1 VAKTEPLQFP
11 KIQRDPA
18 EDPFGEKASQRQP
31 NVQRGHAIDS
41 TDSIDSGGGLNG
53 EYPNIHNGAF
63 PLSGM
68 RHPVAKAPA
77 LPYSEW
83 KTNILSGLTV
93 ALALVPE
100 AIAFA
105 LVAHVNPLVGLYA
118 AFIMCLITASFGG
131 RPGMISGATGST
143 AVVMVALVVQ
153 HGVQYLF
160 AAVVLMGILQI
171 AFALFRLGKFIRMV
185 PHPVM
190 LGFVNGLAIL
200 VFRAQFGHFKVR
212 DAAGK
217 EHWMVGSQLLVM
229 GALIV
234 ATMVIVYLFPK
245 LTKAFPPAL
254 AAILLVAMFAIFA
267 GIHTRT
273 VGDMSSIHGGFPTF
287 HLPAV
292 PWKMATLWIVFPY
305 SLVLAAVG
313 LIETLLTLNL
323 VDDVTETR
331 GRPNRECLA
340 QGAGNVVSGLF
351 GAMGGC
357 AMIGQTMINVGSGA
371 RRRLSGI
378 TAALCLLSFILF
390 CSSLIE
396 RIPIAAL
403 VGVMFVVCEK
413 TFEWG
418 TFKVFGRIPKQDAL
432 VIVAVTVATVF
443 TNLAT
448 AVILGILVTALVFA
462 WEHAKQLAVRTRMD
476 EHGAKVYELNGTL
489 FFASI
494 AGFHDLFAP
503 RSDPAEVILEF
514 KHARVM
520 DHSAIEAIDKL
531 AQRYQ
536 QAGKHLRLR
545 HLSPDCYE
553 LLQKAKSMVEINLF
567 EDPRYHVADDQLS

>member
-1 VAKTEPLQFP
+1 MANTEPLQFP
-11 KIQRDPA
+11 KVRADKT
-18 EDPFGEKASQRQP
+18 EELFGEEVRRNKKRIH
-31 NVQRGHAIDS
+31 RDHT
-41 TDSIDSGGGLNG
+41 TDACAGADD
-53 EYPNIHNGAF
+53 EYPGARDSVF
-63 PLSGM
+63 PVLAA
-68 RHPVAKAPA
+68 RRTAPKTPA
-77 LPYSEW
+77 LSYSEW

-171 AFALFRLGKFIRMV
+171 GFALLRLGKFIRMV

-217 EHWMVGSQLLVM
+217 EHWMAGSQLLVM

-234 ATMVIVYLFPK
+234 VSMIIVYLFPK
-245 LTKAFPPAL
+245 LSKAFPPAL

-267 GIHTRT
+267 GIHTKT
-273 VGDMSSIHGGFPTF
+273 VGDMASIHGGFPTF
-287 HLPAV
+287 HVPAV
-292 PWKMATLWIVFPY
+292 PWNTATLWIVLPY
-305 SLVLAAVG
+305 SLVLAGVG

-340 QGAGNVVSGLF
+340 QGAGNVVSGFF

-390 CSSLIE
+390 CSPLIE

-418 TFKVFGRIPKQDAL
+418 TFKVFGKIPKHDAL
-432 VIVAVTVATVF
+432 VIVAVTAATVF

-448 AVILGILVTALVFA
+448 AVILGILIAALVFA
-462 WEHAKQLAVRTRMD
+462 WEHAKQLTVRTRID
-476 EHGAKVYELNGTL
+476 EQGAKVYELNGTL

-494 AGFHDLFAP
+494 ASFHELFAP
-503 RSDPAEVILEF
+503 RSDPKEVILEF
-514 KHARVM
+514 KHARVA

-531 AQRYQ
+531 AQKYQ
-536 QAGKHLRLR
+536 QAGKRLRLR

>member
-1 VAKTEPLQFP
+1 VAKILPLQRPDAYFEESRESLDEGESDLLENGVTGSAP
-11 KIQRDPA
+11 DANA
-18 EDPFGEKASQRQP
+18 EP
-31 NVQRGHAIDS
+31 RGSFDGGFRPSVIGVIAGS
-41 TDSIDSGGGLNG
+41 SGR
-53 EYPNIHNGAF
+53 
-63 PLSGM
+63 S
-68 RHPVAKAPA
+68 
-77 LPYSEW
+77 YSEV
-83 KTNILSGLTV
+83 KTNVLSGLTV

-105 LVAHVNPLVGLYA
+105 MVAHVNPLVGLYA

-153 HGVQYLF
+153 HGIEYLF

-171 AFALFRLGKFIRMV
+171 IFALLRLGKFIRMV

-200 VFRAQFGHFKVR
+200 IFRAQFGHFKVR
-212 DAAGK
+212 NASGG
-217 EHWMVGSQLLVM
+217 ERWMTSSQLLVM
-229 GALIV
+229 VALVI
-234 ATMVIVYLFPK
+234 ATMLIIYLFPRV
-245 LTKAFPPAL
+245 TRAVPPSL
-254 AAILLVAMFAIFA
+254 AAILIVAIVVILS
-267 GIHTRT
+267 GIHTKT
-273 VGDMSSIHGGFPTF
+273 VGDMASIHGGLPKS

-292 PWKMATLWIVFPY
+292 PWNLSTLWIILPY
-305 SLVLAAVG
+305 SLVLAGVG

-323 VDDVTETR
+323 VDDITETR

-340 QGAGNVVSGLF
+340 QGAANIVSGLF
-351 GAMGGC
+351 SSMGGC

-390 CSSLIE
+390 ASSLIE

-418 TFKVFGRIPKQDAL
+418 TFKVFGKIPRHDAF
-432 VIVAVTVATVF
+432 VIVAVTVVTVF
-443 TNLAT
+443 TNLAS
-448 AVILGILVTALVFA
+448 AVLLGVLIAALVFA
-462 WEHAKQLAVRTRMD
+462 WEQAKQLSVRTRTND
-476 EHGAKVYELNGTL
+476 KGHKEYELTGPL
-489 FFASI
+489 FFVSI
-494 AGFHDLFAP
+494 AGFHDLFDP
-503 RSDPAEVILEF
+503 RRDPAKVIVDF
-514 KHARVM
+514 KHARVV
-520 DHSAIEAIDKL
+520 DHSALEAIDRL

-553 LLQKAKSMVEINLF
+553 LLQRAKGTVEINLH
-567 EDPRYHVADDQLS
+567 EDPRYHVADDQIS

>member
-1 VAKTEPLQFP
+1 MPTTRPQQIPDVRRSNTSDSVYTEVAHPEPVLLRNDVP
-11 KIQRDPA
+11 SALHTPA
-18 EDPFGEKASQRQP
+18 GRKSA
-31 NVQRGHAIDS
+31 GG
-41 TDSIDSGGGLNG
+41 SG
-53 EYPNIHNGAF
+53 
-63 PLSGM
+63 LS
-68 RHPVAKAPA
+68 
-77 LPYSEW
+77 YSEA

-160 AAVVLMGILQI
+160 AAVVLMGVLQI
-171 AFALFRLGKFIRMV
+171 VFALLRLGKFIRMV

-200 VFRAQFGHFKVR
+200 VFRAQFGHFKIR
-212 DAAGK
+212 NANGT
-217 EHWMVGSQLLVM
+217 EHWMSTPQLLVM
-229 GALIV
+229 AGLIA
-234 ATMVIVYLFPK
+234 ATMLIIYLFPK
-245 LTKAFPPAL
+245 LTRAFPASL
-254 AAILLVAMFAIFA
+254 AAILAIAMLVIFS
-267 GIHTRT
+267 GIHTKT
-273 VGDMSSIHGGFPTF
+273 VGDMSSIHGAFPKF

-292 PWKMATLWIVFPY
+292 PWNLATLKIIFPY
-305 SLVLAAVG
+305 SLVLAGVG

-323 VDDVTETR
+323 VDDITETR

-340 QGAGNVVSGLF
+340 QGTANVVSGFF

-357 AMIGQTMINVGSGA
+357 AMIGQTMINIGSGA

-390 CSSLIE
+390 CSSWIE

-418 TFKVFGRIPKQDAL
+418 TFKVFGKIPKQDAL

-448 AVILGILVTALVFA
+448 AVILGILIAALVFA
-462 WEHAKQLAVRTRMD
+462 WEHAKQLSVHTRT
-476 EHGAKVYELNGTL
+476 EKGCKIYELSGTL
-489 FFASI
+489 FFASV
-494 AGFHDLFAP
+494 ANFQELFDAKT
-503 RSDPAEVILEF
+503 DPSEIVIEF
-514 KHARVM
+514 KRAKVM
-520 DHSAIEAIDKL
+520 DHSAIEAIDRL
-531 AQRYQ
+531 AQKYQ
-536 QAGKHLRLR
+536 QAGKRLRLR

-553 LLQKAKSMVEINLF
+553 LLRKAKSMVEINLF
-567 EDPRYHVADDQLS
+567 EDPRYRVADNQLS

>member
-1 VAKTEPLQFP
+1 LILAKIESFRSRESRQDASETASAELMHREPSPLPGRGQHWGFDDQYPGLHLLQGPDWFSADSLLSWSEAKT
-11 KIQRDPA
+11 
-18 EDPFGEKASQRQP
+18 
-31 NVQRGHAIDS
+31 NV
-41 TDSIDSGGGLNG
+41 
-53 EYPNIHNGAF
+53 
-63 PLSGM
+63 
-68 RHPVAKAPA
+68 
-77 LPYSEW
+77 
-83 KTNILSGLTV
+83 LSGLTV

-105 LVAHVNPLVGLYA
+105 LVAHVSPLVGLYA

-153 HGVQYLF
+153 HGVEYLF
-160 AAVVLMGILQI
+160 AAVVLMGLLQI
-171 AFALFRLGKFIRMV
+171 VFALCRLGKFIRMV

-190 LGFVNGLAIL
+190 LGFVNGLAI
-200 VFRAQFGHFKVR
+200 VIFRAQFGHFKMR
-212 DAAGK
+212 SANGI
-217 EHWMVGSQLLVM
+217 EHWMDRSQLLLM
-229 GALIV
+229 GALIL
-234 ATMVIVYLFPK
+234 ATMLIIYLFPK
-245 LTKAFPPAL
+245 LTRAIPPSL
-254 AAILLVAMFAIFA
+254 AAILAIAILVIFS
-267 GIHTRT
+267 GIHTKT
-273 VGDMSSIHGGFPTF
+273 VGDMSSIHGAFPKF

-292 PWKMATLWIVFPY
+292 PWNAATLWIVLPY
-305 SLVLAAVG
+305 SLVLAGVG

-323 VDDVTETR
+323 VDDITDTR

-390 CSSLIE
+390 CSPLIE

-418 TFKVFGRIPKQDAL
+418 TFKVFGKIPKQDAL
-432 VIVAVTVATVF
+432 TIVAVTIVTVF

-448 AVILGILVTALVFA
+448 AVVLGILIAALVFA
-462 WEHAKQLAVRTRMD
+462 WEHAKQLSVRTWTYG
-476 EHGAKVYELNGTL
+476 HGVKVYELTGTL
-489 FFASI
+489 FFASV
-494 AGFHDLFAP
+494 ASFQNLFDP
-503 RSDPAEVILEF
+503 RTDPAEVTVDF
-514 KHARVM
+514 KHARVA
-520 DHSAIEAIDKL
+520 DHSAIEAIDRL
-531 AQRYQ
+531 AQKYQ
-536 QAGKHLRLR
+536 QSGKRLRLR

-553 LLQKAKSMVEINLF
+553 LLQKAKSMVEINRD
-567 EDPRYHVADDQLS
+567 EDPRYHVADNQLG

>member
-1 VAKTEPLQFP
+1 VAGRSL
-11 KIQRDPA
+11 
-18 EDPFGEKASQRQP
+18 
-31 NVQRGHAIDS
+31 
-41 TDSIDSGGGLNG
+41 
-53 EYPNIHNGAF
+53 
-63 PLSGM
+63 LS
-68 RHPVAKAPA
+68 
-77 LPYSEW
+77 YSET
-83 KTNILSGLTV
+83 KTNLLSGLTV

-143 AVVMVALVVQ
+143 AVVMVALVAQ

-160 AAVVLMGILQI
+160 AAVVLMGVLQI
-171 AFALFRLGKFIRMV
+171 VFALLRMGKFIRMV

-200 VFRAQFGHFKVR
+200 VFRAQFGHFKIR
-212 DAAGK
+212 NANGT
-217 EHWMVGSQLLVM
+217 EHWMSRPQLLVM
-229 GALIV
+229 AGLIA
-234 ATMVIVYLFPK
+234 ATMLIIYLFPK
-245 LTKAFPPAL
+245 LTRAFPASL
-254 AAILLVAMFAIFA
+254 AAILAVAMLVIFS
-267 GIHTRT
+267 GLHTKT
-273 VGDMSSIHGGFPTF
+273 VGDMSSIHGAFPKF
-287 HLPAV
+287 HVPAV
-292 PWKMATLWIVFPY
+292 PWNMATLEIVLPY
-305 SLVLAAVG
+305 SLVLAGVG

-323 VDDVTETR
+323 VDDITETR

-340 QGAGNVVSGLF
+340 QGTANVVSGFF

-357 AMIGQTMINVGSGA
+357 AMIGQTMINIGSGA

-418 TFKVFGRIPKQDAL
+418 TFKVFGKIPKQDAL

-448 AVILGILVTALVFA
+448 AVILGILIAALVFA
-462 WEHAKQLAVRTRMD
+462 WQHAKQLSVRTRM
-476 EHGAKVYELNGTL
+476 EKGCKIYELTGTL
-489 FFASI
+489 FFASV
-494 AGFHDLFAP
+494 ANFQELFDP
-503 RSDPAEVILEF
+503 RTDPAEVIVEF
-514 KHARVM
+514 RHAKVM
-520 DHSAIEAIDKL
+520 DHSAIEAIDRL
-531 AQRYQ
+531 AQKYQ
-536 QAGKHLRLR
+536 QTGKRLRLR

-553 LLQKAKSMVEINLF
+553 LLRKAKSMVEINTF
-567 EDPRYHVADDQLS
+567 EDPRYHVADNQLS

>member
-1 VAKTEPLQFP
+1 LRDRVIALQAGPKNDDPTPRGVAARTS
-11 KIQRDPA
+11 
-18 EDPFGEKASQRQP
+18 ASRNSVP
-31 NVQRGHAIDS
+31 S
-41 TDSIDSGGGLNG
+41 
-53 EYPNIHNGAF
+53 
-63 PLSGM
+63 
-68 RHPVAKAPA
+68 
-77 LPYSEW
+77 YSEA

-143 AVVMVALVVQ
+143 AVVMVALVAQ
-153 HGVQYLF
+153 HGVQYLL
-160 AAVVLMGILQI
+160 AAVVLMGVLQI
-171 AFALFRLGKFIRMV
+171 VFALLRLGKFIRMV

-200 VFRAQFGHFKVR
+200 VFRAQFGHFKIR
-212 DAAGK
+212 SANGT
-217 EHWMVGSQLLVM
+217 EHWMSISQLLVM
-229 GALIV
+229 GGLIA
-234 ATMVIVYLFPK
+234 ATMAIIYLFPRI
-245 LTKAFPPAL
+245 TRAFPPSL
-254 AAILLVAMFAIFA
+254 AAILVVAMLVIFS
-267 GIHTRT
+267 GLHTKT
-273 VGDMSSIHGGFPTF
+273 VGDMSSIHGAFPTF

-292 PWKMATLWIVFPY
+292 PWNLDTLWIVLPY
-305 SLVLAAVG
+305 SFVLAGVG

-323 VDDVTETR
+323 VDDITETR

-340 QGAGNVVSGLF
+340 QGVGNVVSGFF

-378 TAALCLLSFILF
+378 MAALFLLSFILF

-418 TFKVFGRIPKQDAL
+418 TFKAFGKIPKHDAL

-448 AVILGILVTALVFA
+448 AVILGILIAALVFA
-462 WEHAKQLAVRTRMD
+462 WQHAKQLSAQTHID
-476 EHGAKVYELNGTL
+476 EEGAKVYELAGTL

-494 AGFHDLFAP
+494 ASFHDIFDP
-503 RSDPAEVILEF
+503 RNDPAEVIVEF
-514 KHARVM
+514 KRARVV
-520 DHSAIEAIDKL
+520 DHSAIEAIDRL
-531 AQRYQ
+531 AQKYQ
-536 QAGKHLRLR
+536 NSGKGLRLR

-553 LLQKAKSMVEINLF
+553 LLQKAKSMVEVNLF
-567 EDPRYHVADDQLS
+567 EDPRYHVADNQLS

>member
-1 VAKTEPLQFP
+1 LAKVEPIRIGKARSHADKP
-11 KIQRDPA
+11 ERA
-18 EDPFGEKASQRQP
+18 ELTKPEPHLLRNPVSTSHGGPEGEGAASR
-31 NVQRGHAIDS
+31 
-41 TDSIDSGGGLNG
+41 
-53 EYPNIHNGAF
+53 AF
-63 PLSGM
+63 SA
-68 RHPVAKAPA
+68 RASAPEVSLRSFSA
-77 LPYSEW
+77 A
-83 KTNILSGLTV
+83 KTNILSGFTV

-143 AVVMVALVVQ
+143 AVVMVALVAQ

-160 AAVVLMGILQI
+160 AAVVLMGVLQI
-171 AFALFRLGKFIRMV
+171 AFALLRLGKFIRMV

-200 VFRAQFGHFKVR
+200 VFRAQFGHFKIR
-212 DAAGK
+212 NANGTQ
-217 EHWMVGSQLLVM
+217 HWMSISQLLVM
-229 GALIV
+229 GGLIV
-234 ATMVIVYLFPK
+234 ATMLIIYLFPK
-245 LTKAFPPAL
+245 LTRAFPSSL
-254 AAILLVAMFAIFA
+254 AAILVIATLVIVC
-267 GIHTRT
+267 GIHTKT
-273 VGDMSSIHGGFPTF
+273 VGDMSSIHGAFPRF
-287 HLPAV
+287 QVPAV
-292 PWKMATLWIVFPY
+292 PWSLNTLWIVLPY
-305 SLVLAAVG
+305 SVVLAGVG

-323 VDDVTETR
+323 VDDITETR

-340 QGAGNVVSGLF
+340 QGAANVVSGFF

-371 RRRLSGI
+371 RKRLSGI
-378 TAALCLLSFILF
+378 TAALFLLSFILF

-418 TFKVFGRIPKQDAL
+418 TFKVFGKIPKHDAL

-448 AVILGILVTALVFA
+448 AVILGILIAALVFA
-462 WEHAKQLAVRTRMD
+462 WQHAKQLSVHTHID
-476 EHGAKVYELNGTL
+476 EKGAKVYELAGTL
-489 FFASI
+489 FFASV
-494 AGFHDLFAP
+494 ANFQDLFDP
-503 RSDPAEVILEF
+503 RNDPAEVIVEF
-514 KHARVM
+514 KRARVM
-520 DHSAIEAIDKL
+520 DHSAIEAIDRL
-531 AQRYQ
+531 AQKYQ
-536 QAGKHLRLR
+536 NFGKGLRLR

-553 LLQKAKSMVEINLF
+553 LLERARSMVEVNLF
-567 EDPRYHVADDQLS
+567 EDPRYYVADNQLS

>member
-1 VAKTEPLQFP
+1 LAKVEPIRIREVQRNAGAPAGAEPEPAEPHLLRNRVSASRGRPQEENATPHASAARASISGISLLSYSEAKT
-11 KIQRDPA
+11 
-18 EDPFGEKASQRQP
+18 
-31 NVQRGHAIDS
+31 NV
-41 TDSIDSGGGLNG
+41 
-53 EYPNIHNGAF
+53 
-63 PLSGM
+63 
-68 RHPVAKAPA
+68 
-77 LPYSEW
+77 
-83 KTNILSGLTV
+83 LSGLTV

-105 LVAHVNPLVGLYA
+105 LVAHVSPLVGLYA
-118 AFIMCLITASFGG
+118 AFIMCLITASLGG

-153 HGVQYLF
+153 HGVEYLF

-171 AFALFRLGKFIRMV
+171 VFALLRLGKFIRMV

-200 VFRAQFGHFKVR
+200 VFRAQFGHFKIR
-212 DAAGK
+212 GANGT
-217 EHWMVGSQLLVM
+217 EHWMSISQLLVM
-229 GALIV
+229 AGLIA
-234 ATMVIVYLFPK
+234 ATMLIIYLFPK
-245 LTKAFPPAL
+245 LTRAFPPSL
-254 AAILLVAMFAIFA
+254 AAILVIALLVILSS
-267 GIHTRT
+267 IHTKT
-273 VGDMSSIHGGFPTF
+273 VGDMSSIHGAFPRF

-292 PWKMATLWIVFPY
+292 PWNVHTLWIVLPY
-305 SLVLAAVG
+305 SFVLAGVG

-323 VDDVTETR
+323 VDDITETR

-340 QGAGNVVSGLF
+340 QGAGNVVSGFF

-378 TAALCLLSFILF
+378 TAALFLLSFILF

-418 TFKVFGRIPKQDAL
+418 TFKVFGKIPKHDAV

-443 TNLAT
+443 TNLAS
-448 AVILGILVTALVFA
+448 AVILGILIAALVFA
-462 WEHAKQLAVRTRMD
+462 WEHAKQLSVQTRID
-476 EHGAKVYELNGTL
+476 EKGAKVYELAGTL

-494 AGFHDLFAP
+494 ASFHDLFDP
-503 RSDPAEVILEF
+503 RNDPAEVIVEF
-514 KHARVM
+514 KRARVM
-520 DHSAIEAIDKL
+520 DHSAIEAIDRL
-531 AQRYQ
+531 AQKYQ
-536 QAGKHLRLR
+536 NFGKRLRLR

-553 LLQKAKSMVEINLF
+553 LLQKAKSMVEVNLF
-567 EDPRYHVADDQLS
+567 EDPRYHVADNQLS

>member
-1 VAKTEPLQFP
+1 LRNGTAF
-11 KIQRDPA
+11 
-18 EDPFGEKASQRQP
+18 PFGGPEGDASAPRSVAGQ
-31 NVQRGHAIDS
+31 DS
-41 TDSIDSGGGLNG
+41 LAGGLL
-53 EYPNIHNGAF
+53 PS
-63 PLSGM
+63 LS
-68 RHPVAKAPA
+68 AT
-77 LPYSEW
+77 

-143 AVVMVALVVQ
+143 AVVMVALVTQ
-153 HGVQYLF
+153 YGVQYLF

-171 AFALFRLGKFIRMV
+171 VFGLLRLGKLIRMV

-212 DAAGK
+212 TADGT
-217 EHWMVGSQLLVM
+217 EHWMGSSQLLIM
-229 GALIV
+229 AALIV
-234 ATMVIVYLFPK
+234 ATMIIVYLSPK
-245 LTKAFPPAL
+245 FIKAIPSSL
-254 AAILLVAMFAIFA
+254 AAILTIAMFVIFS
-267 GIHTRT
+267 GIHTKT
-273 VGDMSSIHGGFPTF
+273 VGDMSSIHGRFPQF

-292 PWKMATLWIVFPY
+292 PWNLATLKIVFPY
-305 SLVLAAVG
+305 SLVLAGVG

-323 VDDVTETR
+323 VDEITETR

-340 QGAGNVVSGLF
+340 QGVANVVSGFF

-357 AMIGQTMINVGSGA
+357 AMIGQTMINIGSGA

-418 TFKVFGRIPKQDAL
+418 TFKVFGKIPKQDAL
-432 VIVAVTVATVF
+432 VIVAVTIATVF

-448 AVILGILVTALVFA
+448 AVILGILIAALVFA
-462 WEHAKQLAVRTRMD
+462 WEHAKQLSVRTRT
-476 EHGAKVYELNGTL
+476 EKGCKIYELNGTL
-489 FFASI
+489 FFASVTS
-494 AGFHDLFAP
+494 FQELFDP
-503 RSDPAEVILEF
+503 KSDPAEVIVEF
-514 KHARVM
+514 RHAKVV
-520 DHSAIEAIDKL
+520 DHSAIEAINRLTQK
-531 AQRYQ
+531 YQ
-536 QAGKHLRLR
+536 QAGKRLGLR

-553 LLQKAKSMVEINLF
+553 LLRKAKSKAEIDLF
-567 EDPRYHVADDQLS
+567 EDRGLKSRSINTA